1 MRGKKP
7 ENEKKACTSE
17 DAMYKFK
24 REKQISFTDFN
35 QPQGMQM
42 NPNNRWVKKAA
53 MIPWDTIEAEYAK
66 LFPSHTGMPA
76 KPLRM
81 ALGSLLIQKQYH
93 YPDEELV
100 EQIRENPYYQYFIG
114 LPGYEDKIPFVPSL
128 LVEFRKRLSEDV
140 LNEINEMIIAYNVQQ
155 DDDDSD
161 DSSGDAG
168 QSDHQDSA
176 TDSENAGTLI
186 LDATCAPQNIKYP
199 QDIELLNEAREKLED
214 MISRVSNEYN
224 FYRPR
229 MYREKARKDY
239 LALAKCRKRSA
250 KKIRK
255 AIRKQL
261 QYIRRDLGYITN
273 LLENNGVALSRSDAQ
288 MLDTLRALY
297 AQQQYMFANNT
308 HSVVNRIVSISQP
321 YIRPIVR
328 GKAKSPVEFGAK
340 LDLSVD
346 ETGMC
351 RIEKLSFDAYNES
364 AVLKTAIANY
374 KERTGH
380 YPERV
385 LVDQIYRNRENI
397 SYCSNL
403 GIRLSG
409 KKLGRPKKDADSK
422 AEKKIAYQDNTDR
435 IEVERKFSLAKRKFG
450 LGLLLTKREDTTRAS
465 IVLSIIAMNIER
477 LAAMLLYFIQF
488 MLNFGLSYSQLEC
501 L

>member
-1 MRGKKP
+1 
-7 ENEKKACTSE
+7 
-17 DAMYKFK
+17 MYKFK

-140 LNEINEMIIAYNVQQ
+140 LNEINEMIIAFNAQQ
-155 DDDDSD
+155 DDDDSND
-161 DSSGDAG
+161 GSGDAG
-168 QSDHQDSA
+168 QSDQQDSA

-214 MISRVSNEYN
+214 MICQVSDEYN

-261 QYIRRDLGYITN
+261 QYICRDLGYITN
-273 LLENNGVALSRSDAQ
+273 LLENNDVTLSCSDAQ
-288 MLDTLRALY
+288 MLDTLQALY

-308 HSVVNRIVSISQP
+308 HSVENRIVSISQP

-364 AVLKTAIANY
+364 SVLKTAIENY
-374 KERTGH
+374 RERMGH

-435 IEVERKFSLAKRKFG
+435 IEVGRKFSLAKRKFG

-465 IVLSIIAMNIER
+465 IVLSIIAMNIDR
-477 LAAMLLYFIQF
+477 LAAMLLRFIQF
-488 MLNFGLSYSQLEC
+488 VLNSVLSYGQFEC
-501 L
+501 F

>member
-1 MRGKKP
+1 
-7 ENEKKACTSE
+7 
-17 DAMYKFK
+17 MYKFK

-140 LNEINEMIIAYNVQQ
+140 LNEINEMIIAFNAQQ
-155 DDDDSD
+155 DDDDSND
-161 DSSGDAG
+161 GSGDAG
-168 QSDHQDSA
+168 QSDQQDSA

-214 MISRVSNEYN
+214 MICRVSDEYN
-224 FYRPR
+224 YYRPR

-273 LLENNGVALSRSDAQ
+273 MLENNGVTLSCSDAQ
-288 MLDTLRALY
+288 MLDTLQALY
-297 AQQQYMFANNT
+297 AQQQYMLTNNT
-308 HSVVNRIVSISQP
+308 HSVENRIVSISQP

-374 KERTGH
+374 RERTGH

-465 IVLSIIAMNIER
+465 IVLSIIAMNIDR
-477 LAAMLLYFIQF
+477 LAAMLLHFIQF
-488 MLNFGLSYSQLEC
+488 VLNYRLSYGL
-501 L
+501 LGRF

>member
-1 MRGKKP
+1 
-7 ENEKKACTSE
+7 
-17 DAMYKFK
+17 MYKFK

-35 QPQGMQM
+35 QPQGLQM

-140 LNEINEMIIAYNVQQ
+140 LNEINEMIIAYNAQQ
-155 DDDDSD
+155 DDDNSD
-161 DSSGDAG
+161 AGSGDVG
-168 QSDHQDSA
+168 RSDQQDSA
-176 TDSENAGTLI
+176 TGSENTGTLI

-214 MISRVSNEYN
+214 MISRVSDEYN

-239 LALAKCRKRSA
+239 LALAKCRKRSS

-273 LLENNGVALSRSDAQ
+273 LLENNGVTLSRSDAQ
-288 MLDTLRALY
+288 MLDTFQALY
-297 AQQQYMFANNT
+297 AQQQYMFTNNT
-308 HSVVNRIVSISQP
+308 HSVENRIVSISQP

-397 SYCSNL
+397 SYCRNL

-465 IVLSIIAMNIER
+465 IVLSIIAMNIDR
-477 LAAMLLYFIQF
+477 LAAMLLRFIQF
-488 MLNFGLSYSQLEC
+488 LLSFRLSCGRLEC
-501 L
+501 S

>member
-1 MRGKKP
+1 
-7 ENEKKACTSE
+7 
-17 DAMYKFK
+17 MYKFK

-35 QPQGMQM
+35 QPQGLQM

-140 LNEINEMIIAYNVQQ
+140 LNEINEMIIAYNAQQ
-155 DDDDSD
+155 DDDNSD
-161 DSSGDAG
+161 AGSGDVG
-168 QSDHQDSA
+168 RSDQQDSA
-176 TDSENAGTLI
+176 TGSENTGTLI

-214 MISRVSNEYN
+214 MISRVSDEYN

-239 LALAKCRKRSA
+239 LALAKCRKRSS
-250 KKIRK
+250 KRIRK
-255 AIRKQL
+255 AIKKQL
-261 QYIRRDLGYITN
+261 QYIRRDLGYIMN

-288 MLDTLRALY
+288 MLDTLQALY
-297 AQQQYMFANNT
+297 AQQQYMFTNNT
-308 HSVVNRIVSISQP
+308 HSVVNRIVSIRQP

-435 IEVERKFSLAKRKFG
+435 IEVERMFSLAKRKFG

-465 IVLSIIAMNIER
+465 IVLSIIAMNIDR
-477 LAAMLLYFIQF
+477 LAAMLLRFIKFLLNIRLLYGQF
-488 MLNFGLSYSQLEC
+488 EC
-501 L
+501 F

>member
-1 MRGKKP
+1 
-7 ENEKKACTSE
+7 
-17 DAMYKFK
+17 MYKFK

-140 LNEINEMIIAYNVQQ
+140 LNEINEMIIAFNAQQ
-155 DDDDSD
+155 DDDDSND
-161 DSSGDAG
+161 GSGDAG
-168 QSDHQDSA
+168 QSDRQDSA

-214 MISRVSNEYN
+214 MICRVSDEYN
-224 FYRPR
+224 YYRPR

-273 LLENNGVALSRSDAQ
+273 LLENNGVTLSCSDAQ
-288 MLDTLRALY
+288 MLDTLQALY
-297 AQQQYMFANNT
+297 AQQQYMLTNNT
-308 HSVVNRIVSISQP
+308 HSVENRIVSISQP

-374 KERTGH
+374 RERTGH

-465 IVLSIIAMNIER
+465 IVLSIIAMNIDR
-477 LAAMLLYFIQF
+477 LAAMLLHFIQF
-488 MLNFGLSYSQLEC
+488 VLNYRLSYGL
-501 L
+501 LGRF

>member
-1 MRGKKP
+1 
-7 ENEKKACTSE
+7 
-17 DAMYKFK
+17 MYKFK

-35 QPQGMQM
+35 QPLGMQM
-42 NPNNRWVKKAA
+42 NPDNRWVKKAE
-53 MIPWDTIEAEYAK
+53 MIPWETIEAEYAK
-66 LFPSHTGMPA
+66 LFPSRTGMPA

-114 LPGYEDKIPFVPSL
+114 LSGYEDKIPFVPSL

-140 LNEINEMIIAYNVQQ
+140 LNEINEMIIEYNAQKS
-155 DDDDSD
+155 DDDNDSND
-161 DSSGDAG
+161 GNHSGSNDTDNTSESSGN
-168 QSDHQDSA
+168 S
-176 TDSENAGTLI
+176 GTLI
-186 LDATCAPQNIKYP
+186 LDATCAPQNIKFP

-214 MISRVSNEYN
+214 MICRISDEYY

-239 LALAKCRKRSA
+239 LALAKCRKRGA

-255 AIRKQL
+255 AIKKQL
-261 QYIRRDLGYITN
+261 QYIRRDLGYIAN
-273 LLENNGVALSRSDAQ
+273 LLENNGVVLSNSDAK
-288 MLDTLRALY
+288 MLDILETLY
-297 AQQQYMFANNT
+297 SQQLYMFESKT
-308 HSVVNRIVSISQP
+308 HSVENRIVSISQP

-364 AVLKTAIANY
+364 AVLKTAIENY
-374 KERTGH
+374 KKRTGH

-385 LVDQIYRNRENI
+385 LVDQIYRNRDNI
-397 SYCSNL
+397 SFCNKL
-403 GIRLSG
+403 GIRISG

-465 IVLSIIAMNIER
+465 IVLSIIAMNIDR
-477 LAAMLLYFIQF
+477 LAAMLLRFLLF
-488 MLNFGLSYSQLEC
+488 VLNYC
-501 L
+501 LPSRHLICS

>member
-1 MRGKKP
+1 
-7 ENEKKACTSE
+7 
-17 DAMYKFK
+17 MYKFK

-140 LNEINEMIIAYNVQQ
+140 LNEINEMIIAFNAQQ
-155 DDDDSD
+155 DDDDSND
-161 DSSGDAG
+161 GSGDAG
-168 QSDHQDSA
+168 QSDQQDSA

-199 QDIELLNEAREKLED
+199 QDVELLNEAREKLEN
-214 MISRVSNEYN
+214 MISRVSDEYN
-224 FYRPR
+224 YYRPR

-261 QYIRRDLGYITN
+261 QDIRRDLGYLTN
-273 LLENNGVALSRSDAQ
+273 LIENNGVALSHSDAQ
-288 MLDTLRALY
+288 MFDTLQALY
-297 AQQQYMFANNT
+297 AQQQYMFTNNT

-364 AVLKTAIANY
+364 AVLKTAIENY
-374 KERTGH
+374 RERIGH

-465 IVLSIIAMNIER
+465 IVLSIIAMNIDR
-477 LAAMLLYFIQF
+477 LAAMLLHFIQF
-488 MLNFGLSYSQLEC
+488 VLNYRLSYGL
-501 L
+501 LGRF

>member
-1 MRGKKP
+1 
-7 ENEKKACTSE
+7 
-17 DAMYKFK
+17 MYKFK

-140 LNEINEMIIAYNVQQ
+140 LNEINEMIIAYNAQQ
-155 DDDDSD
+155 DDNDSD
-161 DSSGDAG
+161 DGSGDAG
-168 QSDHQDSA
+168 RPDQHDSA

-214 MISRVSNEYN
+214 MICRVSDEYN

-239 LALAKCRKRSA
+239 LALAKCRKRSS
-250 KKIRK
+250 KRIRK
-255 AIRKQL
+255 AIKKQL
-261 QYIRRDLGYITN
+261 QYIRRDLGYIMN
-273 LLENNGVALSRSDAQ
+273 LLKKNGVALSRSDAQ
-288 MLDTLRALY
+288 MLDTLQALY
-297 AQQQYMFANNT
+297 AQQQYMFTNDT
-308 HSVVNRIVSISQP
+308 HSVINRIVSISQP

-346 ETGMC
+346 EKGMC

-374 KERTGH
+374 KKRTGH

-409 KKLGRPKKDADSK
+409 KKLGRPKKNADSK

-465 IVLSIIAMNIER
+465 IVLSIIAMNIDR
-477 LAAMLLYFIQF
+477 LAAMLLRFIQF
-488 MLNFGLSYSQLEC
+488 MLNFGFSYGQFEC

>member
-1 MRGKKP
+1 
-7 ENEKKACTSE
+7 
-17 DAMYKFK
+17 MYKFK

-53 MIPWDTIEAEYAK
+53 MIPWETIEADYAK

-140 LNEINEMIIAYNVQQ
+140 LNEINEMIITFNAQQ
-155 DDDDSD
+155 DDDDSND
-161 DSSGDAG
+161 GSGDAG
-168 QSDHQDSA
+168 QSDQQDSA

-199 QDIELLNEAREKLED
+199 QDVELLNEAREKLEN
-214 MISRVSNEYN
+214 MISRVSDEYN
-224 FYRPR
+224 YYRPR

-261 QYIRRDLGYITN
+261 QYIRRDLGYLTN
-273 LLENNGVALSRSDAQ
+273 LIENNGVALSHSDAQ
-288 MLDTLRALY
+288 MFDTLQALY
-297 AQQQYMFANNT
+297 AQQQYMFTNNT
-308 HSVVNRIVSISQP
+308 HSVMNRIVSISQP

-364 AVLKTAIANY
+364 AVLKTAIENY
-374 KERTGH
+374 RERIGH

-409 KKLGRPKKDADSK
+409 KKLGRPKKEADSK

-465 IVLSIIAMNIER
+465 IVLSIIAMNIDR
-477 LAAMLLYFIQF
+477 LAAMLLHFIQF
-488 MLNFGLSYSQLEC
+488 VLNYRLSYGRLGRF
-501 L
+501 